1 MNALASPL
9 TYPWDRQT
17 PDVGTLMTLR
27 PGLHWVR
34 MPMPTSDTL
43 AILSPLTMPRA

>member
-1 MNALASPL
+1 MNALTSPL

-34 MPMPTSDTL
+34 MPMPFAL
-43 AILSPLTMPRA
+43 NHINL